1 MIVCGS
7 DGVLFGRHRRGT
19 CELAGG
25 TDEPGE
31 TFAEAAV
38 REFNEEAGL
47 LAVPDEVQV
56 LSTLLDRLATSSG
69 RQFPSSSPAGPASRI
84 SAWRTL
90 GPGGSGPWPPYPNR
104 ISYQVRSV

>member
-7 DGVLFGRHRRGT
+7 DGVLFGRHRRGA
-19 CELAGG
+19 CERAGG

-38 REFNEEAGL
+38 RELNEEAGL

-56 LSTLLDRLATSSG
+56 LGILLDRVGDVVRATVPVLVTRWSGVPHQREGDIRPWRFWPLAALPQPHFDQARG
-69 RQFPSSSPAGPASRI
+69 
-84 SAWRTL
+84 
-90 GPGGSGPWPPYPNR
+90 
-104 ISYQVRSV
+104 V